1 MGAGAFAHYKNQIL
15 TPQETLETLEA
26 YPITSFT
33 ASIAKYVK
41 ALDGE
46 DLKNC
51 KFPNLK
57 YCVVGGER
65 VNKELIRKWKE
76 NTGVELLDVYGLT
89 EIVSYFRWCNGVI
102 IRVRACCHLNSLS
115 TYRNALV
122 NPPKNK

>member
-15 TPQETLETLEA
+15 TPKETLETLEA

-41 ALDGE
+41 ALNGE
-46 DLKNC
+46 DLKNY

-57 YCVVGGER
+57 YCVVGGEN

-76 NTGVELLDVYGLT
+76 KTGVELLDIYGLT
-89 EIVSYFRWCNGVI
+89 EIVCYLR
-102 IRVRACCHLNSLS
+102 
-115 TYRNALV
+115 
-122 NPPKNK
+122 